1 MEHPDG
7 FAPDALSQGLAP
19 RGSEAGGPGVGRHPP
34 HPSRVPRRAVPVRH
48 RAGRQTPAGGLAPMR
63 RRFLAAVL
71 IFSLCAAVPAQQQA
85 AGHRREGNDANAA
98 GLRREGDDAN
108 AAGHRREG
116 DDANPPERVRQFA
129 ALPNW
134 TGVWETEL
142 SAQLNSGELDKAMAE
157 AVRHPERNT
166 TVLAP
171 KGVLHP
177 AETLFF
183 SRMQLIREP
192 PYNPEWQRR
201 YERLSQKIRQDE
213 LTIE

>member
-71 IFSLCAAVPAQQQA
+71 TFSLCAAVPAQQQ
-85 AGHRREGNDANAA
+85 
-98 GLRREGDDAN
+98 

-142 SAQLNSGELDKAMAE
+142 SAQLNSGELDEAMAE

>member
-1 MEHPDG
+1 
-7 FAPDALSQGLAP
+7 
-19 RGSEAGGPGVGRHPP
+19 
-34 HPSRVPRRAVPVRH
+34 
-48 RAGRQTPAGGLAPMR
+48 MR

-71 IFSLCAAVPAQQQA
+71 TFSLCAAVPAQQQA
-85 AGHRREGNDANAA
+85 AGHQ
-98 GLRREGDDAN
+98 
-108 AAGHRREG
+108 REG

-171 KGVLHP
+171 KEVLHP

-192 PYNPEWQRR
+192 RTTRSGSAATSACRR
-201 YERLSQKIRQDE
+201 KSVRLLPPRSMRAA
-213 LTIE
+213 